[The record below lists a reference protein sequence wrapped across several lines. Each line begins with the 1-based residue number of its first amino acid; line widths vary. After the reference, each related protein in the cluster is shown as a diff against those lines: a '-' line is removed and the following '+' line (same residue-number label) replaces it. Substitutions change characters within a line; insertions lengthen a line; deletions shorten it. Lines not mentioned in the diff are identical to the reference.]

1 MRPTG
6 YLFFALA
13 ILCETCHAEN
23 ACPWINQATALGI
36 LGTTEGSPM
45 AAPAEVNAT
54 SCRFTYHDEDGT
66 RELRITVEQVKDPDQ
81 IFNTYKSKC
90 SSSAS
95 PFPAIGNK
103 AIVCSADKKGNS
115 EEVIGQVRDSI
126 FTITLSTSVKK
137 DPSMPQEVLQE
148 KIRLAAEQ
156 VSGNLF

>member
-1 MRPTG
+1 MRHSR
-6 YLFFALA
+6 YLLFAFA
-13 ILCETCHAEN
+13 ILCETCHAES
-23 ACPWINQATALGI
+23 ACAWINQATALGI
-36 LGTTEGSPM
+36 LGTSEGSPM

-54 SCRFTYHDEDGT
+54 SCRFTYHGEDGI

-81 IFNTYKSKC
+81 LFNAYKAKC

-95 PFPAIGNK
+95 PLPAIGNK
-103 AIVCSADKKGNS
+103 AIVCSADKKGNG

-126 FTITLSTSVKK
+126 FTITLGTSVKK
-137 DPSMPQEVLQE
+137 DPSMPQEVLHE